1 MLRGFERL
9 RSTQP
14 ANIASVGPRPALLLQ
29 KSAVIATLASVKGRV
44 YTSWELYPA
53 PQLCSVASFSWLIA
67 LLFFPF
73 LLLSSLPFLF
83 HFPSFFFPFPSIPLP
98 VCGSF
103 MYATDSSYFVI
114 SRADRRA
121 SQTLGND
128 NLVFVPCPK
137 LRTHSV
143 EFIS

>member
-14 ANIASVGPRPALLLQ
+14 ANIASVRPRPALLLQ
-29 KSAVIATLASVKGRV
+29 KSAVIATLTSVKGRV

-53 PQLCSVASFSWLIA
+53 PQLCSVASFSWLVA

-83 HFPSFFFPFPSIPLP
+83 HFPFLLLPFPLHSSACLWLFY
-98 VCGSF
+98 VCYRFLLFCHFKGRSKGF
-103 MYATDSSYFVI
+103 TNF
-114 SRADRRA
+114 RQR
-121 SQTLGND
+121 
-128 NLVFVPCPK
+128 
-137 LRTHSV
+137 
-143 EFIS
+143 